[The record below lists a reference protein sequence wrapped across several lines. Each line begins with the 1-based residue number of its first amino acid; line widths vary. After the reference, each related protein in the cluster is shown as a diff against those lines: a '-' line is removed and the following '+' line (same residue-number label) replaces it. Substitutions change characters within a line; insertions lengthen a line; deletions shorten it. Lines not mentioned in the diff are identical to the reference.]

1 MRNKVRSIVCY
12 RVKLR
17 VGGGGQYGCTNAS
30 PDFVANAVTHCIADA
45 IADAALR
52 REDDGSVACGL
63 HAERRLRSSSG
74 LQLQRIGCT
83 WIQRAIV
90 DARYE
95 RDAGYVCAY
104 CDHVAGG

>member
-1 MRNKVRSIVCY
+1 MRSKVRSIVCY
-12 RVKLR
+12 WVKLR
-17 VGGGGQYGCTNAS
+17 VGDGGRYGCAYAS
-30 PDFVANAVTHCIADA
+30 SDFLANVVAHCIADA
-45 IADAALR
+45 VADAIVR

-63 HAERRLRSSSG
+63 HAERRVRSTTG
-74 LQLQRIGCT
+74 LQLQRVGCT

-104 CDHVAGG
+104 SGNVAGG